1 MASAA
6 VVLAAAIFLSYPTG
20 QTLTADID
28 AVVAA
33 GKVTS
38 NQYNN
43 DYFALTVTADD
54 GVIQAPSL
62 VNRDAQR
69 ARLADAS
76 SNAKMGEKRYSVGLL
91 VDAQAKNPLIHSPE
105 QYIRAVRQQLQK
117 DGLETV
123 REEFPID
130 VSGVAFVGAVMK
142 ATVRGNVYY
151 RGLYGTFLNGYIL
164 SFDIKADT
172 PERLTTLISTV
183 IRFKTHSK

>member
-62 VNRDAQR
+62 KESADSLSRTIYSSGQTAVAERRLGNGSGRVSHRCFGCRVCWGSNEGNCQR
-69 ARLADAS
+69 
-76 SNAKMGEKRYSVGLL
+76 
-91 VDAQAKNPLIHSPE
+91 
-105 QYIRAVRQQLQK
+105 
-117 DGLETV
+117 
-123 REEFPID
+123 
-130 VSGVAFVGAVMK
+130 
-142 ATVRGNVYY
+142 
-151 RGLYGTFLNGYIL
+151 
-164 SFDIKADT
+164 
-172 PERLTTLISTV
+172 
-183 IRFKTHSK
+183 